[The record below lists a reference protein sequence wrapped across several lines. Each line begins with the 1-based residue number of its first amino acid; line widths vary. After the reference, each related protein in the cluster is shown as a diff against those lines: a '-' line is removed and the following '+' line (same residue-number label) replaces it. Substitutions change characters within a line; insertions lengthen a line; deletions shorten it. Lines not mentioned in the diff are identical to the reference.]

1 MIRYFEIFS
10 VLFYCQK
17 TVNWKVFLKALYL
30 TTIAYLYKVMITYYE
45 NLVSKRGSAIPVL
58 LGFMT
63 QALFSHLSHFFFF
76 LQEGK
81 IFVRVK
87 INKEK
92 QNTVEQ
98 KKKVDRWIR
107 YFISDKRTR
116 STGSSLSYPAAQN
129 IAQQDLYGG
138 QYDEEVF
145 TTPKSRILLKRLH
158 KTTIKTEMNE
168 DSKKKKKKRIS
179 LTMII

>member
-1 MIRYFEIFS
+1 M
-10 VLFYCQK
+10 
-17 TVNWKVFLKALYL
+17 
-30 TTIAYLYKVMITYYE
+30 
-45 NLVSKRGSAIPVL
+45 
-58 LGFMT
+58 
-63 QALFSHLSHFFFF
+63 
-76 LQEGK
+76 QEGK

-138 QYDEEVF
+138 HYDEEVF
-145 TTPKSRILLKRLH
+145 TTPKSRIPLERLH

-168 DSKKKKKKRIS
+168 DSKKKKKKENFSHNDYLIVWRVL
-179 LTMII
+179 LTQKLIHGYFLIL